1 MTLWSLD
8 IDVYVDLI
16 SLQAYM
22 SHVDVKILSLELLET
37 NNKLVGGCDVYTYF
51 SIFHVI
57 HVHHNHIFLLVL
69 AIFNEFWIIDDD
81 MDLMQMLQIKS
92 INP

>member
-1 MTLWSLD
+1 
-8 IDVYVDLI
+8 
-16 SLQAYM
+16 M
-22 SHVDVKILSLELLET
+22 SHVDVKILSLKLLGT
-37 NNKLVGGCDVYTYF
+37 NNKLVGGCEVHTYF
-51 SIFHVI
+51 SIFPVI

-81 MDLMQMLQIKS
+81 RDLMQLLQNMS